1 MLLILE
7 SEYTSHQSVLS
18 SITAN
23 HEQVK
28 INTNDCIY
36 CMVTNQ
42 TAFNSYKSNLNS
54 DNYSDGIL
62 LPPGALGK

>member
-7 SEYTSHQSVLS
+7 SEYTSHQSVLG
-18 SITAN
+18 SIPSN
-23 HEQVK
+23 HEQVE

>member
-7 SEYTSHQSVLS
+7 SEYTSHQSVLG
-18 SITAN
+18 SITSN
-23 HEQVK
+23 HEQVE

>member
-7 SEYTSHQSVLS
+7 SEYTAHQNELS
-18 SITAN
+18 AITTN
-23 HEQVK
+23 HEQVE

-36 CMVTNQ
+36 CTVTNQ
-42 TAFNSYKSNLNS
+42 TAFNSYKSNLNAN
-54 DNYSDGIL
+54 NYSDGIL

>member
-1 MLLILE
+1 MLLILQ
-7 SEYTSHQSVLS
+7 SEYTTHQSVLS
-18 SITAN
+18 AITSN
-23 HEQVK
+23 HEQVE

-36 CMVTNQ
+36 CTVTNQ

-62 LPPGALGK
+62 LPPGALGR

>member
-7 SEYTSHQSVLS
+7 SEYTSHQSVLG
-18 SITAN
+18 SITSN
-23 HEQVK
+23 HEQVE

-36 CMVTNQ
+36 CTVTNQ

-62 LPPGALGK
+62 LPPGSLAK

>member
-7 SEYTSHQSVLS
+7 SEYTSHQSALS
-18 SITAN
+18 AITSN
-23 HEQVK
+23 HEQVE

>member
-7 SEYTSHQSVLS
+7 SEYTAHQSSLS
-18 SITAN
+18 AITDN
-23 HEQVK
+23 HETIE
-28 INTNDCIY
+28 INSNTWIY
-36 CMVTNQ
+36 CGVTNQ
-42 TAFNSYKSNLNS
+42 IAFDQYSVNLNS